1 MSMQQRLAPII
12 LIAFNRPDHTEQTLH
27 ALSLNDL
34 VKDSILYC
42 FIDGARN
49 AEDLSKQ
56 KIISEVIR
64 LYRGS
69 FRKVEVVKRQVNFGL
84 AKNIIDAV
92 TRVITRHGK
101 AIVLEDDIV
110 TSKGFL
116 KFMNDGLEFYERE
129 KRVWHIAAYNEF
141 NFIDKENEI
150 FFWRGMNCWGWATWA
165 DRWVFFEKDSEK
177 LINDF
182 DETMI
187 NDFDLDG
194 CGGFWNQVLANASN
208 KIDTWAI
215 FWYATIFMRGG
226 LCVNPYFSYA
236 KNIGFDGSGV
246 HCSENKDK
254 KSSQK
259 LNTEGKFVGKTE
271 LVEDEF
277 AVALLKKAYAPRR
290 SFRYYL
296 LGVLDFL
303 GLTDL
308 LRKLLGKG

>member
-1 MSMQQRLAPII
+1 MEQRHAPIV
-12 LIAFNRPDHTEQTLH
+12 LITFNRPDHTEQTLH

-34 VKDSILYC
+34 AKDSILYC

-49 AEDLSKQ
+49 ADDLSKQ

-69 FRKVEVVKRQVNFGL
+69 FRKVKVVRRQVNFGL

-92 TRVITRHGK
+92 TDVVTRYGK
-101 AIVLEDDIV
+101 VIVLEDDIV

-116 KFMNDGLEFYERE
+116 KFMNDALEFYERE
-129 KRVWHIAAYNEF
+129 QRVWHIAANTPL
-141 NFIDKENEI
+141 NLTGRENEM

-165 DRWVFFEKDSEK
+165 DRWAYFEKDSQK

-182 DETMI
+182 DEKMI
-187 NDFDLDG
+187 YDFDLDG
-194 CGGFWNQVLANASN
+194 YGSFWSQVLANASN

-215 FWYATIFMRGG
+215 FWYATIFIRNG
-226 LCVNPYFSYA
+226 LSVNPYFSFA
-236 KNIGFDGSGV
+236 KNIGLDGSGV
-246 HCSENKDK
+246 HCAENKGK
-254 KSSQK
+254 QSAQK
-259 LNTEGKFVGKTE
+259 LNTVGKFIGKIE

-277 AVALLKKAYAPRR
+277 AVSLIKKSYAPNK

-296 LGVLDFL
+296 LLALGFL
-303 GLTDL
+303 GLKDSL
-308 LRKLLGKG
+308 KKLLGKS